1 MWRSK
6 LSGRKGALD
15 WRPAEVGD
23 SRGHGS
29 IEGSPSERGEMFIL
43 ETRDALKKKNRFPHP
58 RCDQNTP
65 RRMALCICGMLL
77 LLLYSVISGF
87 TSVLEAADFSFLSDG
102 LRWQV
107 PSESGAAPRI

>member
-23 SRGHGS
+23 ARGHGS

-43 ETRDALKKKNRFPHP
+43 ETRDALKKKIVFHTLAVTRTHQDGWPCASAACSCF
-58 RCDQNTP
+58 C
-65 RRMALCICGMLL
+65 
-77 LLLYSVISGF
+77 F
-87 TSVLEAADFSFLSDG
+87 TL
-102 LRWQV
+102 
-107 PSESGAAPRI
+107 